1 MRHASAS
8 ITRLQTERERESRER
23 EMAQWWD
30 DWELRILVLA
40 SLSAQYFLVLFAGV
54 RKFYIPP
61 WMRFSFRMAHIG
73 SDALALFAL
82 ATLFSSRRAGPR
94 CSYAPGSRDLELLW
108 APILLMHLGGQVVIT
123 TYKIED
129 NEQWRRY
136 LLTSL
141 SKVSQKQFWSH
152 FSFAFCDCVL
162 CKNYF

>member
-1 MRHASAS
+1 
-8 ITRLQTERERESRER
+8 
-23 EMAQWWD
+23 MAQWWD

-40 SLSAQYFLVLFAGV
+40 SLIAQYFLALFAGV

-61 WMRFSFRMAHIG
+61 WLRFSFRMAHIG
-73 SDALALFAL
+73 SDALAIFAL
-82 ATLFSSRRAGPR
+82 ATLFNRHKSGPR
-94 CSYAPGSRDLELLW
+94 CSYVRGSRDLELLW

-141 SKVSQKQFWSH
+141 SKVSQKQIWSH
-152 FSFAFCDCVL
+152 FICVL
-162 CKNYF
+162 SLRSL